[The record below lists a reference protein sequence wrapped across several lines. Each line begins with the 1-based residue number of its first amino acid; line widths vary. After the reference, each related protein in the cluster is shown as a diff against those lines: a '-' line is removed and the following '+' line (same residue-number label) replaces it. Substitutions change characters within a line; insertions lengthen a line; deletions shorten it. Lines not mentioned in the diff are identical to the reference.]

1 MYKIYIGDKVVMIA
15 WEKLPPVFQNDSVKE
30 YYISLKRKQWMLLIK
45 RAFDSIVALVLLIC
59 LLPIFLILAICIKL
73 DSRGPV
79 FYRQER
85 VTQYGKIFRIY
96 KFRTMV
102 NDADKKGS
110 QVTLKGDSRITRVGK
125 KIRKARLDE
134 LPQLLN
140 VLCGDMSFV
149 GTRPEVKKYV
159 DCYTEEMYATLLLPA
174 GITSEASIMFKDED
188 ELLQNAENVDK
199 QYVETVLPLKMKY
212 NLESIKKINIL
223 KDFKKKFR
231 TVIAVLQ

>member
-1 MYKIYIGDKVVMIA
+1 
-15 WEKLPPVFQNDSVKE
+15 
-30 YYISLKRKQWMLLIK
+30 
-45 RAFDSIVALVLLIC
+45 
-59 LLPIFLILAICIKL
+59 
-73 DSRGPV
+73 
-79 FYRQER
+79 
-85 VTQYGKIFRIY
+85 
-96 KFRTMV
+96 MV

-212 NLESIKKINIL
+212 NLESIKNFNIWNDL
-223 KDFKKKFR
+223 KTMFR